1 MMLYGKTPVMTK
13 YLRCELCMPAF
24 CAFLVFSSCFVG
36 QAAGQDGPPLDW
48 KSQYGVKVATSQE
61 GDCSTKVKNGDIVYI
76 RHRGIYADEN
86 EKMVQFDGDGGEP
99 LRFVVGEKRIITGM
113 EVGVIGQC
121 AGETRWV
128 EIPPRLAYD
137 DPAKFGPRSWSR
149 TRPKPVPDRTTV
161 LYEITMHE
169 VHRPGTLA
177 YELGNFL
184 AFLQGVG
191 PWVLGAALLFGI
203 LYVMR
208 SRSRRGGASK
218 KAAGTASKAKD
229 AKRK

>member
-1 MMLYGKTPVMTK
+1 MRQAFLLPQLSLWCFSSVCQLDGFASVFSAISQMMLYGKTPVMTK
-13 YLRCELCMPAF
+13 YLRRELCMPAF

-113 EVGVIGQC
+113 EVGVIGQVYLKFC
-121 AGETRWV
+121 SF
-128 EIPPRLAYD
+128 PLSLSLAHSLF
-137 DPAKFGPRSWSR
+137 PAVWFSLPLSALIK
-149 TRPKPVPDRTTV
+149 
-161 LYEITMHE
+161 
-169 VHRPGTLA
+169 
-177 YELGNFL
+177 ELCRHD
-184 AFLQGVG
+184 
-191 PWVLGAALLFGI
+191 I
-203 LYVMR
+203 
-208 SRSRRGGASK
+208 
-218 KAAGTASKAKD
+218 
-229 AKRK
+229 KRAVA

>member
-1 MMLYGKTPVMTK
+1 MRQAFSLPQLSLWCFSSVCQLDGFASVFSAISQMMLYGKTPVMTK

-36 QAAGQDGPPLDW
+36 QAVGQDGPPLDW

-113 EVGVIGQC
+113 EVGVIGQVYLKFNSF
-121 AGETRWV
+121 TLSLS
-128 EIPPRLAYD
+128 LAHCLF
-137 DPAKFGPRSWSR
+137 PAVWFSLPLSA
-149 TRPKPVPDRTTV
+149 
-161 LYEITMHE
+161 LIN
-169 VHRPGTLA
+169 
-177 YELGNFL
+177 ELC
-184 AFLQGVG
+184 
-191 PWVLGAALLFGI
+191 PHDI
-203 LYVMR
+203 
-208 SRSRRGGASK
+208 
-218 KAAGTASKAKD
+218 
-229 AKRK
+229 KRAVA